1 MDELFRELQA
11 ALADGYT
18 IERELR
24 GGGMARVFV
33 AEERALGRRV
43 VIKVLAPD
51 LAAGVSADRFT
62 REIRLTAKLQH
73 PQIVPVLAA
82 GLAVGLPY
90 YVMPYIEGE
99 SLRDHLA
106 RTGPLP
112 IGMAVGILRDV
123 AKALDFAHARGVVH
137 RDIKPGNIL
146 LTGESATVADFG
158 IGKALSASATTAD
171 GTDALTGVGLAVG
184 TPAYMAPEQA
194 AGDAST
200 DQRAD
205 LYALGVLGYEMLTGT
220 SPFAGRPPRETIVA
234 VLTEAPASISARRP
248 DAPVALVTL
257 LTRCLAKDPGQR
269 PQSATELL
277 AALDYATTSGAS
289 PVARVPARRARIGAA
304 AGAVLLVAVGVFA
317 MRASSARGVKEPAAS
332 GYEYAIAV
340 LPCAN
345 VANDTAAEYF
355 VDGITGELIGRLAK
369 VPGLRVTPRA
379 SSLSLRGKGLEL
391 AEIGQRLRVGTI
403 VECTIRRLGPNVRV
417 TADLV
422 DLKGERT
429 LWAGTFEGALQ
440 GIVGL
445 QDSIAQ
451 GVMVALRLQLA
462 GSSAHPRGPADTATY
477 LMYLKGRYL
486 WNQRTP
492 DAMHRGIV
500 MLESAVAR
508 DPSFAPAW
516 AELANAYSLAPAFA
530 NDSPSTSAPRA
541 RAAANR
547 AIQLDSSLAQAQVAL
562 GIISTFY
569 DRDYPRALELFDA
582 ASRLDARDANAKLFR
597 TWALVAQGRLDEA
610 LVAIREARQLD
621 PLAQIINT
629 RVATVLKN
637 MRRFPEAEVEA
648 RHALELD
655 STNMIARFELAHV
668 LVQQGRYPEAFAA
681 FPPNAMELAQVEV
694 GLQLGKLG
702 YAFAMAGRRAE
713 ALECKRRLED
723 RSRTAYVSPFA
734 LAFLAA
740 GLGDRAALL
749 HQLELGERQRVPYLI
764 FVGVDPEFYPYRDE
778 PRYRALV
785 ARVAQRAP
793 TL

>member
-1 MDELFRELQA
+1 M
-11 ALADGYT
+11 
-18 IERELR
+18 
-24 GGGMARVFV
+24 
-33 AEERALGRRV
+33 
-43 VIKVLAPD
+43 IKVLAPD

-82 GLAVGLPY
+82 GLAAGLPY

-158 IGKALSASATTAD
+158 IGKALSASATTA
-171 GTDALTGVGLAVG
+171 GGADALTGVGLVVG

-234 VLTEAPASISARRP
+234 VLTEAPASIGARRP

-277 AALDYATTSGAS
+277 AALDNATTSGAS

-317 MRASSARGVKEPAAS
+317 VRARSGQDVREPAAS
-332 GYEYAIAV
+332 GFEYAIAV

-355 VDGITGELIGRLAK
+355 VDGITGELIGRLAQ

-500 MLESAVAR
+500 MLERAVAR

-582 ASRLDARDANAKLFR
+582 ASRLDSRDANAKLFR
-597 TWALVAQGRLDEA
+597 TWALMAQGRLDEA

-655 STNMIARFELAHV
+655 STNMIARFELANV

-740 GLGDRAALL
+740 GLGDRAVLL

-793 TL
+793 TP